1 MLASQEETPILVWS
15 AKDNSLTKLC
25 EQKHSYCSFV
35 SWHPSKPWL
44 LFNSQSQALCWNFDE
59 GKLEFAVENIL
70 NYESLPRWSRQ
81 GDRFAINTFNNC
93 LLIVNPKNRERF
105 ILDGHIDLIFSL
117 SWSSNDKRLAS
128 VDRSGLAIVWDVQRR
143 NQVLRFYKDAVCCQW
158 HPSLPILAVARRN
171 GDVDLLDATRSY
183 LSEQPPGSEAMLTGI
198 QPTPLQRAF
207 SLARTGNWQSIA
219 NLPAS
224 EPLMVGWWIDSTN
237 NPVASF
243 VPPATPNS
251 VEKELIW
258 LQPSDPYNGVVLCH
272 LDFVACIAPSIREQM
287 STSIWQQASIR
298 QSQHA
303 N

>member
-1 MLASQEETPILVWS
+1 MPWLPRDIQFSPDGRYLAVTHDKVYVWELESGKRIFEARPFDFECRGICWSNDSQHLVLASQEETPILVWS

-143 NQVLRFYKDAVCCQW
+143 NQVLRFSRTPCVAHGIRACRYWQ
-158 HPSLPILAVARRN
+158 LP
-171 GDVDLLDATRSY
+171 
-183 LSEQPPGSEAMLTGI
+183 EETG
-198 QPTPLQRAF
+198 
-207 SLARTGNWQSIA
+207 
-219 NLPAS
+219 
-224 EPLMVGWWIDSTN
+224 M
-237 NPVASF
+237 
-243 VPPATPNS
+243 
-251 VEKELIW
+251 
-258 LQPSDPYNGVVLCH
+258 
-272 LDFVACIAPSIREQM
+272 
-287 STSIWQQASIR
+287 
-298 QSQHA
+298 
-303 N
+303 